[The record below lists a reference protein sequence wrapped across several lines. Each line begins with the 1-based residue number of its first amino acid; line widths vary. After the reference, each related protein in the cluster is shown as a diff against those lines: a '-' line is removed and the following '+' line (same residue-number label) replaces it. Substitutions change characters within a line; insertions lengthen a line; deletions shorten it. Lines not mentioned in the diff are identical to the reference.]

1 MGVLKDLSHKAKI
14 QIVKNAAL
22 IVLGSLIIAV
32 STGMFLVPG
41 NIINGGL
48 SGIAIILK
56 AVWQIPVDITVGV
69 LSVFLF
75 ILGWIILG
83 KKFSLNTL
91 ISTIV
96 YPIAL
101 SIILRVIPENP
112 IGFDSANEMH
122 LLLAAIFGGALLGL
136 GVALTFLAGGSTGGV
151 DVLYFIF
158 KKYFDIKQSISS
170 FTIDAIIIGSGMFA
184 IGIIP
189 GFYGIISAFISA
201 MVIEMVFIGLS
212 SSFLGTIIST
222 KSDDINQ
229 FILQDLERGST
240 IVPVKG
246 GYGGADYKM
255 IQVAFDRK
263 ELAKLKEFIAE
274 VDPKAFAIFTNVKS
288 INGYGFEPF
297 PQRLNGRNRK
307 KPKNGPEV
315 ST

>member
-1 MGVLKDLSHKAKI
+1 M
-14 QIVKNAAL
+14 VKNAGL

-56 AVWQIPVDITVGV
+56 AVWQIPVDITVGI

-75 ILGWIILG
+75 ILGWVILG
-83 KKFSLNTL
+83 KKFSFNTL

-101 SIILRVIPENP
+101 SFILRVIPENP
-112 IGFDSANEMH
+112 IGFDTGNDMH

-158 KKYFDIKQSISS
+158 KKYFDVKQSVSS
-170 FTIDAIIIGSGMFA
+170 FTIDATIIGSGMFA

-222 KSDDINQ
+222 KSDEINR

-240 IVPVKG
+240 IIPVKG
-246 GYGGADYKM
+246 GYAGVDYKM

-297 PQRLNGRNRK
+297 PQRLNGRNK
-307 KPKNGPEV
+307 KKMPDGPKV